1 MRCYLVRHAQTTWNA
16 ENRIQGHSNPP
27 LSVLGMA
34 QAQRVAAWCAE
45 RPVTA
50 LYTSHL
56 LRSRQTAEAIAR
68 HIGRP
73 ATVHEGLAEIHL
85 GQWEGMMPQEV
96 EARFPGLF
104 EEWRH
109 SPSRVRIPEA
119 EPYEEFRRRIL
130 AAFAAIADAH
140 QPEDTVV
147 VVSHGGVISALLAE
161 WLSANYDCVLHRLAL
176 DNASVSVVDCR
187 RHPPTVLGINVTHHL
202 DGCVV
207 ERLGDHPLP
216 A

>member
-16 ENRIQGHSNPP
+16 QNRIQGHSNPP
-27 LSVLGMA
+27 LSVLGFA
-34 QAQRVAAWCAE
+34 QAGRVGAWFAE

-56 LRSRQTAEAIAR
+56 LRSRQTAEAITR
-68 HIGRP
+68 HIGRT
-73 ATVHEGLAEIHL
+73 AAIHEGLAEIHL
-85 GQWEGMMPQEV
+85 GQWEGLMPQDV

-130 AAFAAIADAH
+130 AAFASIVATH
-140 QPEDTVV
+140 QPNDEVI

-161 WLSANYDCVLHRLAL
+161 WLDANYDCVLHRLAL
-176 DNASVSVVDCR
+176 DNASISVVDCR

-202 DGCVV
+202 DGCVA